1 MLDAQAAAGQP
12 GADVGLRGRRDAEAL
27 RVLGGGDEVVVL
39 GARAIE
45 EPAQERVLRVGMGM
59 REDEPQ
65 AHRLGG
71 RRRADPLR
79 RGEAARDV
87 GDEDAVGRAG
97 ARHGGEDREQ
107 HEDGD
112 DLSHPRLNAVRVGN
126 LLGLRAR

>member
-1 MLDAQAAAGQP
+1 MG
-12 GADVGLRGRRDAEAL
+12 VREH
-27 RVLGGGDEVVVL
+27 
-39 GARAIE
+39 
-45 EPAQERVLRVGMGM
+45 EP
-59 REDEPQ
+59 D

-107 HEDGD
+107 DEDGD
-112 DLSHPRLNAVRVGN
+112 ELSHPRLNAAEGGN